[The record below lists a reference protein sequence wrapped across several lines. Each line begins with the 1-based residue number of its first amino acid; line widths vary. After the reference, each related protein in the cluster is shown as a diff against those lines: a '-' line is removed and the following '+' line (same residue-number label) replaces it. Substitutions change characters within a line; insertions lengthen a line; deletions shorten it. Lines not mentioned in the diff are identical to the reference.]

1 MNTLLEVLFSSPTRA
16 FGQLR
21 KESKFPALT
30 LTVLLLVAAVSLVI
44 QLPLTM
50 KILKL
55 SLSSLP
61 ENQMDMAFDVVY
73 KLRYLQLLG
82 SLLGVAVTLFL
93 YAFLLYI
100 ITVIAK
106 SSLTYIKSFTLI
118 LYSYFALLIGD
129 LINTGLLYVRGF
141 DKIEH
146 IYDIS
151 LTGLNLMTTL
161 DNSGAAVYQFLSL
174 VNPFQIWFIILLSI
188 GLRVFTNIKYTKAL
202 IICLIFWVIITIYPV
217 CAAFFAEAKL
227 KDVMM

>member
-1 MNTLLEVLFSSPTRA
+1 MNTLLEVLFRSPTMA

-21 KESKFPALT
+21 KESKFPALI
-30 LTVLLLVAAVSLVI
+30 LIVLLLVAAANLVI
-44 QLPLTM
+44 QLPITM
-50 KILKL
+50 KILRL
-55 SLSSLP
+55 TLLSLP
-61 ENQMDMAFDVVY
+61 ENQMDMAFDVAY
-73 KLRYLQLLG
+73 KLRYLQIFG
-82 SLLGVAVTLFL
+82 SILGVAVILFL

-129 LINTGLLYVRGF
+129 LTNTGLLYVRGF

-151 LTGLNLMTTL
+151 LTGLNLLTTL

-174 VNPFQIWFIILLSI
+174 INPFQIWFIILLSI
-188 GLRVFTNIKYTKAL
+188 GLRVFTDIKYIKAL
-202 IICLIFWVIITIYPV
+202 IICLIFWLITIIYPV
-217 CAAFFAEAKL
+217 SAAFFAETKL